1 MSLKRH
7 HINSSS
13 SCSADSSSQDEQD
26 QEEEEGEGEEEK
38 GETGYGKRPRHE
50 EFTSSLFTPYKQAPK
65 IITTRV

>member
-26 QEEEEGEGEEEK
+26 QEEEEGEGEEK

-50 EFTSSLFTPYKQAPK
+50 EFTSSLFTPYKQAPE